1 MADKK
6 FVVPDIL
13 SILPVRDTVLF
24 PGAVL
29 PLTVGRESSL
39 ALVSAMQ
46 GEEKLLG
53 VVAQLDPRVEDPA
66 AADLHKVGTLA
77 KVHKTVKMPNGNV
90 VIFLEGLQRIQVVE
104 LIGLRPFL
112 RARVVAEPDIIGEAD
127 TELEALQRN
136 AQDLFR
142 DVVSHSP
149 QLSDDL
155 QSAAMNIDDPG
166 RLADFIAG
174 TLPSLSTLLRQE
186 LIETPSVRKRLDM
199 LIRELSK
206 ELEVLELRSK
216 IHEQV
221 QEQVGQNQREYLLRE
236 QMKAIQKEL
245 GESDD
250 SMQEIDEL
258 RKKVEEAGMPA
269 EAKKESERE
278 LKRLAKMTPASAE
291 YMVSR
296 TYLEWMTS
304 LPWSKSSASSEID
317 IVKAHQILD
326 EDHYDLQKVK
336 ERILD
341 YLAVKKLQ
349 PGMKGPILCFV
360 GPPGVGK
367 TSLGKSIARSLGRK
381 FVRIALGGMH
391 DEAEIRGHRR
401 TYIGALPGQI
411 IQGLKRGETNDP
423 VCMLDEVDKL
433 GRDFR
438 GDPSSA
444 LMEVLD
450 PEQNNSFRDHYLD
463 VPFDLSKVLFIA
475 TANWMDPIPEPL
487 RDRMEI
493 IELPGYT
500 GEEKI
505 HIAHKYLIPKQATEH
520 GLKVGEQIDFT
531 DEGLREIIHSFTR
544 EAGVRNLEREI
555 ATLTRKQARRIAEG
569 QTEKM
574 IVTPEIVREFL
585 GVPKFRT
592 EKEVEE
598 RVKRPGVAVGLV
610 WTPVGGDI
618 IFIEATRMRGGKQ
631 FTMTGH
637 LGEVMQES
645 MTAAL
650 TWTRANGERYGID
663 PDFFRKQ
670 DIHIHVPSG
679 AVPKDGPSA
688 GAAMVTALVSLLSG
702 RPVKDRLAMTGE
714 MTLSGVVLPIGGVKE
729 KVLGAKRAGIKEVL
743 LPADNEPNVVA
754 DLTPEILGD
763 IKITYVR
770 TLDEVLEHAL
780 QKEAV
785 TPPIVPQPEPKQKRV
800 GPDSPR
806 AIH

>member
-1 MADKK
+1 M
-6 FVVPDIL
+6 
-13 SILPVRDTVLF
+13 
-24 PGAVL
+24 
-29 PLTVGRESSL
+29 
-39 ALVSAMQ
+39 
-46 GEEKLLG
+46 
-53 VVAQLDPRVEDPA
+53 
-66 AADLHKVGTLA
+66 
-77 KVHKTVKMPNGNV
+77 
-90 VIFLEGLQRIQVVE
+90 
-104 LIGLRPFL
+104 
-112 RARVVAEPDIIGEAD
+112 
-127 TELEALQRN
+127 
-136 AQDLFR
+136 
-142 DVVSHSP
+142 VSHSP

-155 QSAAMNIDDPG
+155 QSVALNIDHPG
-166 RLADFIAG
+166 RLTDFIAG

-186 LIETPSVRKRLDM
+186 LIETSSVRKRLET

-221 QEQVGQNQREYLLRE
+221 QEQVSQNQREYLLRE

-258 RKKVEEAGMPA
+258 RKKVEEAAMSA
-269 EAKKESERE
+269 EAKKECDRE
-278 LKRLAKMTPASAE
+278 IKRLSKMTPASAE

-304 LPWSKSSASSEID
+304 LPWSKSSGSSEID
-317 IVKAHQILD
+317 IPKAHEILD

-349 PGMKGPILCFV
+349 PGMKGPILCFI

-423 VCMLDEVDKL
+423 VMMLDEVDKL

-450 PEQNNSFRDHYLD
+450 PEQNNAFRDHYLD

-500 GEEKI
+500 GEEKL
-505 HIAHKYLIPKQATEH
+505 HIAHKYLIPKQTAEN
-520 GLKVGEQIDFT
+520 GIKAGEQIEFT

-555 ATLTRKQARRIAEG
+555 ATITRKQARRIAEG
-569 QTEKM
+569 KMEKM
-574 IVTPEIVREFL
+574 VVTPEVVREFL

-714 MTLSGVVLPIGGVKE
+714 MTLSGIVLPIGGVKE
-729 KVLGAKRAGIKEVL
+729 KVLGAKRAGINEVL

-780 QKEAV
+780 QKEPV
-785 TPPIVPQPEPKQKRV
+785 TPPLAPQPEPKQKRV

>member
-1 MADKK
+1 MAEKK
-6 FVVPDIL
+6 IVVPEIL
-13 SILPVRDTVLF
+13 PILPVRDTVLF

-39 ALVSAMQ
+39 ALVNTLQ
-46 GEEKLLG
+46 GDEKFLG

-90 VIFLEGLQRIQVVE
+90 VIFLEGLQRIQVLD

-112 RARVVAEPDIIGEAD
+112 QARVQAEPDIIGEAD

-155 QSAAMNIDDPG
+155 QSVAMNIDHPG
-166 RLADFIAG
+166 RLTDFIAG

-186 LIETPSVRKRLDM
+186 LIETPSVRKRLES

-221 QEQVGQNQREYLLRE
+221 QEQVSQNQREYLLRE

-258 RKKVEEAGMPA
+258 RKKVEDAAMSA
-269 EAKKESERE
+269 EAKKECDRE
-278 LKRLAKMTPASAE
+278 IKRLSKMTPASAE

-304 LPWSKSSASSEID
+304 LPWSKSSGSSEID
-317 IVKAHQILD
+317 ITKAHEILD

-349 PGMKGPILCFV
+349 PGMKGPILCFI

-423 VCMLDEVDKL
+423 VMMLDEVDKL

-450 PEQNNSFRDHYLD
+450 PEQNNAFRDHYLD

-500 GEEKI
+500 GEEKL
-505 HIAHKYLIPKQATEH
+505 HIAHKYLIPKQTAEN
-520 GLKVGEQIDFT
+520 GIKAGEQIEFT

-555 ATLTRKQARRIAEG
+555 ATITRKQARRIAEG
-569 QTEKM
+569 QMEKM
-574 IVTPEIVREFL
+574 VVTPEVVREFL

-702 RPVKDRLAMTGE
+702 RPIKDRLAMTGE

-729 KVLGAKRAGIKEVL
+729 KVLGAKRAGITHVL

-785 TPPIVPQPEPKQKRV
+785 TPPIVPQPEPKPKRV
-800 GPDSPR
+800 GPDIPR

>member
-6 FVVPDIL
+6 HFVPDTL
-13 SILPVRDTVLF
+13 PILPVRDTVLF

-39 ALVSAMQ
+39 SLVNSLS
-46 GEEKLLG
+46 GDEKLLG
-53 VVAQLDPRVEDPA
+53 VVAQLDPRIEDPA

-90 VIFLEGLQRIQVVE
+90 VVFLEGLQRIRINE
-104 LIGLRPFL
+104 LLTLRPFL
-112 RARVVAEPDIIGEAD
+112 RASIAAEPDFTGDKDA
-127 TELEALQRN
+127 ELEALQRN

-155 QSAAMNIDDPG
+155 QSAAMNIEEPG

-186 LIETPSVRKRLDM
+186 LIETPNVRKRLEM

-216 IHEQV
+216 INEQV
-221 QEQVGQNQREYLLRE
+221 QEQVSQNQREYLLRE

-245 GESDD
+245 GEIDD
-250 SMQEIDEL
+250 AQAEIEEL

-269 EAKKESERE
+269 EAKKECDRE

-304 LPWSKSSASSEID
+304 LPWSKSSGSSEID
-317 IVKAHQILD
+317 IPKAQDILN
-326 EDHYDLQKVK
+326 EDHYDLHKVK

-367 TSLGKSIARSLGRK
+367 TSLGKSIARALGRK

-401 TYIGALPGQI
+401 TYIGALPGQV
-411 IQGLKRGETNDP
+411 IQGLKRAETNDP
-423 VCMLDEVDKL
+423 VMMLDEVDKL

-450 PEQNNSFRDHYLD
+450 PEQNATFRDHYLD
-463 VPFDLSKVLFIA
+463 VPFDLSKVTFIA

-505 HIAHKYLIPKQATEH
+505 HIARKYLIPKQATEH
-520 GLKVGEQIDFT
+520 GIKEGDQLEFT
-531 DEGLREIIHSFTR
+531 DAGLQEIIHSFTR

-555 ATLTRKQARRIAEG
+555 ATIVRKQARRIAEG
-569 QTEKM
+569 NAEKM
-574 IVTPEIVREFL
+574 VVTPEVVREFL

-592 EKEVEE
+592 EKEIDE

-618 IFIEATRMRGGKQ
+618 VFIEASRMRGGKQ

-650 TWTRANGERYGID
+650 TWTRANAERYGID
-663 PDFFRKQ
+663 PDFFRRQ

-679 AVPKDGPSA
+679 GVPKDGPSA
-688 GAAMVTALVSLLSG
+688 GAAMVTALVSLLTN
-702 RPVKDRLAMTGE
+702 RPVKNRLAMTGE

-729 KVLGAKRAGIKEVL
+729 KVLGAKRAGVTHVL
-743 LPADNEPNVVA
+743 LPADNEPNAVA
-754 DLTPEILGD
+754 DLPPDILGD
-763 IKITYVR
+763 LKITYVR

-780 QKEAV
+780 EKE
-785 TPPIVPQPEPKQKRV
+785 PIAPVVPEPEPAQSGV
-800 GPDSPR
+800 GDS
-806 AIH
+806 ANVH

>member
-1 MADKK
+1 MAEKK
-6 FVVPDIL
+6 IVVPEIL
-13 SILPVRDTVLF
+13 PILPVRDTVLF

-39 ALVSAMQ
+39 ALVNSLQ
-46 GEEKLLG
+46 GDEKFLG

-90 VIFLEGLQRIQVVE
+90 VIFLEGLQRIQVLD

-112 RARVVAEPDIIGEAD
+112 QARVQAEPDIIGEAD

-155 QSAAMNIDDPG
+155 QSVAMNIDHAG
-166 RLADFIAG
+166 RLTDFIAG

-186 LIETPSVRKRLDM
+186 LIETPSVRKRLES

-221 QEQVGQNQREYLLRE
+221 QEQVSQNQREYLLRE

-258 RKKVEEAGMPA
+258 RKKVEDAAMSA
-269 EAKKESERE
+269 EAKKECERE
-278 LKRLAKMTPASAE
+278 LKRLSKMTPASAE

-296 TYLEWMTS
+296 TYLEWMSS
-304 LPWSKSSASSEID
+304 LPWSKSSGSSEID
-317 IVKAHQILD
+317 ITKAHEILD

-349 PGMKGPILCFV
+349 PGMKGPILCFI

-423 VCMLDEVDKL
+423 VMMLDEVDKL

-450 PEQNNSFRDHYLD
+450 PEQNNAFRDHYLD

-500 GEEKI
+500 GEEKL
-505 HIAHKYLIPKQATEH
+505 HIAHKYLIPKQTAEN
-520 GLKVGEQIDFT
+520 GIKAGEQIEFS
-531 DEGLREIIHSFTR
+531 DEGLREIIHSFT
-544 EAGVRNLEREI
+544 I
-555 ATLTRKQARRIAEG
+555 ATITRKQARRIAEG
-569 QTEKM
+569 RMEKM
-574 IVTPEIVREFL
+574 VVTPEVVREFL

-702 RPVKDRLAMTGE
+702 RPIRDRLAMTGE
-714 MTLSGVVLPIGGVKE
+714 MTLSGIVLPIGGVKE

-780 QKEAV
+780 QKETV
-785 TPPIVPQPEPKQKRV
+785 TPPIVPQPEPKPKRV